1 MPALSVLAIKIADE
15 VFGYLFSVAIE
26 ESGADAALRQRLRE
40 RLGKKSPEQLAFQMA
55 VERALKGLE
64 KEHPGWSV
72 SLFDETLLTGKTA
85 AGELSKCLW
94 REGKPDDRALARA
107 WAQNAGTDRADLQE
121 AAQKVAATFI
131 ALLEKELDATDVRPA
146 LAPLRTSRDLNTLI
160 EGVTTLADRGE
171 VLQGLVEEVLQ
182 RLDAQTDLLASQSQI
197 LEVAAQQG
205 LLRVEKSVTVHGNV
219 SRAIIITG
227 DGNKIT
233 VQMTPELLK
242 LLTNAS
248 PDGRMAAIH
257 KNYLQRLL
265 EQDWTTVSMSL
276 FAPQDPNLAKRVK
289 LSDIY
294 TPLPVRFELTLK
306 FDKKGRLVDW
316 WSGRELTIEQ
326 DEEIRAMAA
335 YARGIMHEER
345 GKLRTWPEMSANEDD
360 LRPLVIILER
370 ELRELVNVRPS
381 QDFDKEEEGY
391 TTFTVKPDA
400 CHAALVR
407 RRFVLVGDPG
417 SGKSTFLR
425 HLALS
430 WAGELLKRM
439 GDGRHRGVSNLPGQ
453 PKAYTPIYIELRSL
467 PFPDLPANQ
476 NQVADMP
483 GVSFFRE
490 YLQSYLSNET
500 IDFLF
505 ELLRDEDA
513 KAAILLDGLDEIP
526 QADDARRR
534 GQVHA
539 LVNALAAE
547 FPDAPIII
555 AARPYAYRQSEW
567 QLEGFG
573 RTELAPLPR
582 DRQVQL
588 AERLFTQIA
597 WRRAEEE
604 TRAFANA
611 LQTVP
616 EDLASNPLLLTLL
629 AAIWVRRKEGEREL
643 PRKRG
648 ELYRRGLM
656 LLLEDWVRQKRRD
669 FSIEKNLRLS
679 AEDLRLVLQLV
690 AAYAQEKRQ
699 SVDEDPV
706 ITEGDIFVALR
717 AIGRGDVADDLVNH
731 LEGLAGVLQEL
742 AEKTPGAMIS
752 PFTKRFR
759 FLHQSFQEYLAACE
773 YLYSSEQERPHHL
786 PIPDFRRFP
795 DGLITKALN
804 SPDLW
809 NNVLRLAVDE
819 LFHQERGDDAWEL
832 LSGMVQPYLEDANDH
847 PLAHQAALLALD
859 IAAREG
865 LFASYDRKR
874 DRKLRGFYEDLQ
886 KAARKALTDVKR
898 FPDPEQ
904 RDIAGRLLGQDPF
917 PGHDPRPGVGVKE
930 GLPDFDWV
938 RIPAG
943 EFIYQD
949 GEPRYEEA
957 FWITRYPV
965 TRAQFETFLRA
976 EDGFY
981 NPEWWEGLSAD
992 EDDRARPGEQA
1003 FEYWNHPRERVS
1015 WYDAI
1020 AFSRW
1025 LTAKAKGRPDLLPP
1039 ELRGKQSGWRITL
1052 PTEWQWERAARGTDG
1067 RQYPWGS
1074 EYKSGYANVDEK
1086 NSAAGPYYLEKTSAV
1101 GMYPQGKSPD
1111 GVLDMS
1117 GNVWEWCLKEY
1128 DQPERVQETGDASR
1142 VLRGGSWGPY
1152 LHGASAVYRYWVI
1165 PDPGLRSYD
1174 LGFRLVVSVPH

>member
-1 MPALSVLAIKIADE
+1 MPDARHRLIPFAKALAKAQLKRFLGDETVQALAEVAVDTWAEEITRWLDNEEVRKQLAVALEKADRCLAERTEDAAIRQFALLLPTRGLPSLQVELDPLDEDALERAVRDAMTRDWEGLTESQIAEASDTYMACLREALLGIEKTALLIIGRSVLRTERKVDE
-15 VFGYLFSVAIE
+15 LRSRW
-26 ESGADAALRQRLRE
+26 ESWMA
-40 RLGKKSPEQLAFQMA
+40 GKFTPEQRIQL
-55 VERALKGLE
+55 
-64 KEHPGWSV
+64 
-72 SLFDETLLTGKTA
+72 
-85 AGELSKCLW
+85 
-94 REGKPDDRALARA
+94 
-107 WAQNAGTDRADLQE
+107 
-121 AAQKVAATFI
+121 
-131 ALLEKELDATDVRPA
+131 
-146 LAPLRTSRDLNTLI
+146 
-160 EGVTTLADRGE
+160 
-171 VLQGLVEEVLQ
+171 
-182 RLDAQTDLLASQSQI
+182 
-197 LEVAAQQG
+197 
-205 LLRVEKSVTVHGNV
+205 
-219 SRAIIITG
+219 
-227 DGNKIT
+227 
-233 VQMTPELLK
+233 
-242 LLTNAS
+242 
-248 PDGRMAAIH
+248 H
-257 KNYLQRLL
+257 KRYLQRLL

-294 TPLPVRFELTLK
+294 TPLPVKFELTLK
-306 FDKKGRLVDW
+306 FDKKGRLADW
-316 WSGRELTIEQ
+316 WSGRELTIER
-326 DEEIRAMAA
+326 DEEIRAVAA

-345 GKLRTWPEMSANEDD
+345 GKLRTWPEMNANEDD

-391 TTFTVKPDA
+391 TTFTVQPDA

-483 GVSFFRE
+483 GVSFFRQ
-490 YLQSYLSNET
+490 YLQSYLSNKT

-505 ELLRDEDA
+505 ELLRNDDA

-597 WRRAEEE
+597 RRRAEEE

-629 AAIWVRRKEGEREL
+629 AAIWGRRKEGEREL

-690 AAYAQEKRQ
+690 AAYAQEKHQ

-731 LEGLAGVLQEL
+731 LEGLAGVLREL

-773 YLYSSEQERPHHL
+773 YLYRSEQERPHHL

-795 DGLITKALN
+795 DGLINMVLN

-819 LFHQERGDDAWEL
+819 LFHQERRDAAWEL
-832 LSGMVQPYLEDANDH
+832 LSGIVFPYLEGAGEH
-847 PLAHQAALLALD
+847 PQAHQAALLALE
-859 IAAREG
+859 IAEREG
-865 LFASYDRKR
+865 FFASYDPRR
-874 DRKLRGFYEDLQ
+874 DRKLHSFYEDLQ
-886 KAARKALTDVKR
+886 QAAVQALTDIAS
-898 FPDPEQ
+898 FPDPKQ
-904 RDIAGRLLGQDPF
+904 RDIAGRLLGQDPY

-938 RIPAG
+938 FIPAG
-943 EFIYQD
+943 DFIYQD
-949 GEPRYEEA
+949 EFSPHDGERRNEEA
-957 FWITRYPV
+957 FWIARYPV
-965 TRAQFETFLRA
+965 TYAQFETFLQA

-981 NPEWWEGLSAD
+981 NPDWWKGLATS
-992 EDDRARPGEQA
+992 ERHRRSPGAQR
-1003 FEYWNHPRERVS
+1003 FEYWNHPRENVS
-1015 WYDAI
+1015 WSDAI

-1025 LTAKAKGRPDLLPP
+1025 LTAKARKHPHLLPP
-1039 ELRGKQSGWRITL
+1039 ELRPTRPGTSDSGPRTDFRITL

-1067 RQYPWGS
+1067 RKYPWGP
-1074 EYKSGYANVDEK
+1074 EYEIGYANVDETRDD
-1086 NSAAGPYYLEKTSAV
+1086 SGPHYLQKTSAV
-1101 GMYPQGKSPD
+1101 GMYPQGASPEM
-1111 GVLDMS
+1111 VLDMS
-1117 GNVWEWCLKEY
+1117 GNVWEWCLNEFY
-1128 DQPERVQETGDASR
+1128 HPERFQETGDDVRALS
-1142 VLRGGSWGPY
+1142 GGSWDN
-1152 LHGASAVYRYWVI
+1152 AVHSVSVLSRVSYPSLGR
-1165 PDPGLRSYD
+1165 YD
-1174 LGFRLVVSVPH
+1174 LIGFRLVVSVSH